1 MPNYNYGAI
10 AQEIM
15 REDIYGSGDEEIE
28 DESWIEKIC
37 DTFEWRYCA
46 DHCCEGLC
54 DNSSSKSS

>member
-15 REDIYGSGDEEIE
+15 REDIYGSSDEEIE

-37 DTFEWRYCA
+37 DAFEWRYCA
-46 DHCCEGLC
+46 DHCCERALR
-54 DNSSSKSS
+54 